1 MGKYISFFLL
11 TAIIILSACS
21 AGKMALKKGDKKY
34 DRGEYNVAIDYY
46 EKALDKQV
54 ATTKSNFY
62 IAESYRLSNRIKK
75 AEPFYSAAIEDGIE
89 EESAHFYYA
98 LSLKANEKYKEAKSH
113 LNDYL
118 PTATNDE
125 IIALAKREVDNLEV
139 VNRIVDKEDFFR
151 VKNLEEIN
159 TDAAEYSPVYLNGE
173 LYFTSSRYGG
183 KIYKATGTPFTN
195 IYKVKTKGAVV
206 DTTTIDAIELINSE
220 NTNDGSV
227 TFTDN
232 GNIMVFAKGNS
243 GRKKGTRDVN
253 LYISR
258 YRRGGWSEP
267 VMLTINDPD
276 AWDSTPAFS
285 TDGRTLYF
293 ASNREGG
300 YGGTDLYTATMDNRG
315 RWGRVR
321 NLGPKINT
329 SGNEMFPFVSSDG
342 KLYFASTGH
351 PGFGNLDLFMATRS
365 EGDIAIDN
373 LGPSINSNMDDFGLF
388 LFDPTKGFFSS
399 NREESKG
406 DDDIFTFINNNPDLK
421 IVNYY
426 LSGVTYT
433 YDENGNEILLP
444 NTSVR
449 LVGAD
454 DEVLD
459 QTITDQ
465 EAKFLFRVYPE
476 ESYILYGEK
485 PEFLTTR
492 ESFSTVGKSVPKED
506 LEQLVTNVTFDTK
519 LTLDKIVLDKA
530 VVLDNIYYDLDK
542 ANIREDAAQEL
553 DKLVTILRDNPEISI
568 ELSSHT
574 DSRADA
580 AYNLELSQRR
590 AQAAVDYIIT
600 NGVDKGRLTAR
611 GYGESQLIIED
622 AETEEEHQVNRRT
635 EFKVIRYDKS
645 LSKKT
650 DEEEEDSEDYES
662 TGGLEDKINW
672 DESTELQ

>member
-406 DDDIFTFINNNPDLK
+406 DDDIFTFINNDPDLK

>member
-1 MGKYISFFLL
+1 M
-11 TAIIILSACS
+11 
-21 AGKMALKKGDKKY
+21 
-34 DRGEYNVAIDYY
+34 AIDYY

-406 DDDIFTFINNNPDLK
+406 DDDIFTFINNDPDLK

>member
-406 DDDIFTFINNNPDLK
+406 DDDIFTFINNDPDLK

-476 ESYILYGEK
+476 ENYILYGEK